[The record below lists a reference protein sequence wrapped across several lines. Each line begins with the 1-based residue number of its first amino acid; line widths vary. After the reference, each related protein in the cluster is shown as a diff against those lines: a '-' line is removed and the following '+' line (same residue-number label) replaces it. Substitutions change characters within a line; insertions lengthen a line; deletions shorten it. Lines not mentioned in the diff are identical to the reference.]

1 MGSLLFATGVYIQA
15 VLEE

>member
-1 MGSLLFATGVYIQA
+1 MGCLLFATGVYIQA